1 MGPSDREHQLELFDL
16 ARRAGGLPHRAPL
29 GRLILHLRHDQA
41 VLAGIAG
48 LIGLTVV
55 FACGVERGKQLARY
69 ERVLLA
75 REPAGTPAR
84 TQEPS
89 AARQSAPARDATIAP
104 QPEESQKPAPAK
116 KMKVPTKLAVGPRT
130 KGVGV
135 GAGDTP
141 ASKPS
146 PAAVAAKPPSKAG
159 VSRYAIQVIAYSRMP
174 QARQELERLRAAG
187 ERAFLVMRD
196 GRTIVF
202 VGPFPS
208 KGNAVEK
215 LTSLKVR
222 YQDCFVKTL

>member
-1 MGPSDREHQLELFDL
+1 MGPLDRERQLELFDL
-16 ARRAGGLPHRAPL
+16 ARQAGGSPHRAPL

-75 REPAGTPAR
+75 REPAEPPAR
-84 TQEPS
+84 APEPE
-89 AARQSAPARDATIAP
+89 APAVRQSSPARDATSPP
-104 QPEESQKPAPAK
+104 QPDDAQKPAPAK
-116 KMKVPTKLAVGPRT
+116 KVKVPTKLA
-130 KGVGV
+130 
-135 GAGDTP
+135 
-141 ASKPS
+141 ASEPS
-146 PAAVAAKPPSKAG
+146 AAKSPSKTG
-159 VSRYAIQVIAYSRMP
+159 KSRYAIQVVAYSRM
-174 QARQELERLRAAG
+174 QSARQELERLRSRG
-187 ERAFLVMRD
+187 ERAFLVMRN

-208 KGNAVEK
+208 KSNAAEK
-215 LTSLKVR
+215 LTSLKAR

>member
-16 ARRAGGLPHRAPL
+16 ARRAGGAPHRAPL
-29 GRLILHLRHDQA
+29 GRFILHLRHDQA

-48 LIGLTVV
+48 LIGVTVV

-69 ERVLLA
+69 ERALLV
-75 REPAGTPAR
+75 REPAGAPAR
-84 TQEPS
+84 APEQEPS
-89 AARQSAPARDATIAP
+89 AARQPARDATIAP

-116 KMKVPTKLAVGPRT
+116 KMKVPTKLANL
-130 KGVGV
+130 
-135 GAGDTP
+135 
-141 ASKPS
+141 
-146 PAAVAAKPPSKAG
+146 PSKAG
-159 VSRYAIQVIAYSRMP
+159 VSRYAVQVIAYSRMQ
-174 QARQELERLRAAG
+174 QARQELERLRAGG

-215 LTSLKVR
+215 LTSLKAR